1 MISNYI
7 NYTVNNKKIK
17 IKELTFHEFR
27 ILCKSL
33 FSDNVE
39 ELSDVF
45 ENLIATNIKGDNLN
59 LLEKIYALIILRNL
73 THGNEFTFIYDG
85 KKVKLDMN
93 SILNNFK
100 FNDFEIKQDNFVF
113 KTPLN
118 LFNSSIDLLVSD
130 SLSKIFLSN
139 KEIDCNSLTF
149 TQKQE
154 LISNTSIPLVN
165 TFKQIKDQ
173 LEKCKINFYKEIEID
188 IFDSNLLIFLKR
200 IFSENL
206 DDVYTFEYTC
216 IKNLNMGAYEMQ
228 TYTYP
233 ELKIFLQNLTK
244 EMKERQKESN
254 ASKLNSEVTL

>member
-17 IKELTFHEFR
+17 IKELTFHDFR
-27 ILCKSL
+27 VLCKSL
-33 FSDNVE
+33 FSDDVE
-39 ELSDVF
+39 ELSEVF
-45 ENLIATNIKGDNLN
+45 ENLIATNVKGESLN

-73 THGNEFTFIYDG
+73 THGNEFTFMYDG
-85 KKVKLDMN
+85 KKVKLDLN

-100 FNDFEIKQDNFVF
+100 FNNFEIKQNNFIF
-113 KTPLN
+113 TTPIN
-118 LFNSSIDLLVSD
+118 LFNASIDQLVTD
-130 SLSKIFLSN
+130 SLSKIFLTD
-139 KEIDCNSLTF
+139 KEIDCNNLTF

-154 LISNTSIPLVN
+154 IIFNTSLPLIN
-165 TFKQIKDQ
+165 TFNLIKEQ
-173 LEKCKINFYKEIEID
+173 LEKSKINFYKEIDID
-188 IFDSNLLIFLKR
+188 IFDSGLLIFLKR

-206 DDVYTFEYTC
+206 DDIYTFEYAC

-254 ASKLNSEVTL
+254 SSKLNSEVTL